1 MKKEP
6 NFWTTVAIVTMLVS
20 VLWIVQFSQYFGIYD
35 FHRFGN
41 HPGNRSGLWGILFSP
56 FIHGSFE
63 HLISNTLPIMVL
75 LTVLLNAYP
84 RLAIPVL
91 IVIHLL
97 SGALVWLLAPPNGIH
112 IGISGI
118 IYGIAGFLVASG
130 IFRKNRASTVI
141 AMLVVM
147 VYGGM
152 IEGFFPKQGVSWE
165 SHLYGALSGVI
176 MAYLL
181 RNTDLPLEVS
191 DEEPPDEGHFFDPKP
206 PIVN

>member
-1 MKKEP
+1 MKKEL
-6 NFWTTVAIVTMLVS
+6 NFWTTVSIVTILVS
-20 VLWIVQFSQYFGIYD
+20 VLWVVQFFQYFGTYD

-41 HPGNRSGLWGILFSP
+41 HPGHRSGLWGILFSP

-97 SGALVWLLAPPNGIH
+97 SGTLVWLFAPPNGIH

-147 VYGGM
+147 VYGSM
-152 IEGFFPKQGVSWE
+152 IWGFLPKQGVSWE

-176 MAYLL
+176 MAYVL
-181 RNTDLPLEVS
+181 RNTDLPEEIKE
-191 DEEPPDEGHFFDPKP
+191 DEEQSDEGHFFDTTP
-206 PIVN
+206 PRR